1 MIQRKIADYVEK
13 VAKCYPVV
21 TIMGP
26 RQSGKTTLVQ
36 ARFPLHEYRN
46 LEAEDV
52 LSAAK
57 ADPRRFLMNGRVN
70 MVIDEVQR
78 FPALLTYIQEMVIQE
93 MVDANR
99 VKGQFVL
106 TGSHQPELGAAV
118 SESLAGRTGICTLM
132 PLSVEELMEAG
143 VAVDDRDALMW
154 QGFMP
159 RLYDDAIEP
168 SMLYRDYFQTYVQR
182 DVRRIVNIQD
192 VDAFTVFMRLLA
204 GRVGQLLNKDSL
216 ARDVGISAPTVMKWL
231 SVLEASFI
239 IYRLRPYHGNFGK
252 RQTKAP
258 KIYFTETGLVAY
270 LLGIREKAQLFTH
283 PLVGNVFEN
292 MVVMEAVKF
301 RLNRGVEPGLWFY
314 RNSSGTVE
322 VDLLMEDGA
331 NLHPR
336 EIKSSSTYSQRMGRG
351 LSEFLKLSSNAV
363 DPQVVYS
370 GGTFDGV
377 SVNFAEVSRW
387 CL

>member
-1 MIQRKIADYVEK
+1 MIRRKIADYVSK
-13 VAKCYPVV
+13 VANSYPVV

-26 RQSGKTTLVQ
+26 RQSGKTTLAQ
-36 ARFPLHEYRN
+36 AHFPRHVYRN

-52 LSAAK
+52 LAAAK
-57 ADPRRFLMNGRVN
+57 ADARKFLMNGEAN
-70 MVIDEVQR
+70 MVIDEIQR
-78 FPALLTYIQEMVIQE
+78 FPALLTYIQEI
-93 MVDANR
+93 VDARR

-132 PLSVEELMEAG
+132 PLCIEEMEEAG
-143 VAVDDRDALMW
+143 VAVDDRDGLMW
-154 QGFMP
+154 RGFMP
-159 RLYDDAIEP
+159 RLYNDAIEP
-168 SMLYRDYFQTYVQR
+168 TMLYRDYFQTYVQR

-192 VDAFTVFMRLLA
+192 LDAFTVFMRLLA

-231 SVLEASFI
+231 SVLESSYV
-239 IYRLRPYHGNFGK
+239 IYRLRPYHVNFGK
-252 RQTKAP
+252 RQTKAS
-258 KIYFTETGLVAY
+258 KIYFTETGLAAY
-270 LLGIREKAQLFTH
+270 LIGIREREQLFSH
-283 PLVGNVFEN
+283 PLVGSLFEN

-301 RLNRGVEPGLWFY
+301 RLNRGEEPDLWFY

-331 NLHPR
+331 ALRPR

-351 LSEFLKLSSNAV
+351 LSGFLKIARNV
-363 DPQVVYS
+363 TDPLIVYA
-370 GGTFDGV
+370 GETFDGV
-377 SVNFAEVSRW
+377 AANFRDVSRW
-387 CL
+387 C